1 MAHVRTPPTARTP
14 PRTCRRGLTSPQPFS
29 AGGSQLSGG
38 AARSHSISL
47 AAAPPGAAT
56 APNPWPWPAKPG
68 LSNTTAGGGRPRAA
82 HHRSPGPPRG
92 PSPPS
97 TPFAPPRPCANFA
110 GLPPPLT
117 LGSHPRRSPSPAL
130 PRPQILPLSAH
141 QPPSGSSGWLEP
153 TPHPS
158 LSRAGP
164 AVSHPAP
171 EAATASSMP
180 TPPPAH
186 DLGSNL
192 FTLHLFPLPA
202 LPLSL
207 LARAQAPSPTWICK
221 VPGSPLPPPH
231 IFPASSCSYY
241 SQAEVISPQ
250 DSQTSVPVF

>member
-1 MAHVRTPPTARTP
+1 M
-14 PRTCRRGLTSPQPFS
+14 
-29 AGGSQLSGG
+29 SGG
-38 AARSHSISL
+38 AARSHSISP

-68 LSNTTAGGGRPRAA
+68 LSNATAGGGRPRAA

-117 LGSHPRRSPSPAL
+117 LGSHPRGSPSPAL
-130 PRPQILPLSAH
+130 PRPQILLRSAH
-141 QPPSGSSGWLEP
+141 QPPCGSSGWLEP
-153 TPHPS
+153 SPHPS
-158 LSRAGP
+158 LSSAGP

-192 FTLHLFPLPA
+192 FTLHLLPLPA
-202 LPLSL
+202 LTVSL
-207 LARAQAPSPTWICK
+207 LWPELGP
-221 VPGSPLPPPH
+221 PPLPGFVKFQGPLFPQHTYFQPPAAATV
-231 IFPASSCSYY
+231 PRQKSSPPRTAKLLFQS
-241 SQAEVISPQ
+241 S
-250 DSQTSVPVF
+250 DSC